1 MNGAKLDPSVRQF
14 LLQLAPL
21 TVIALAL
28 PLLVNSGIVF
38 LAGLV
43 CINIVVALAFNL
55 LFTTAGIMSFGQAMF
70 VATGAYAAG
79 LIGLHWPGVPY
90 PAALLAAGVL
100 GGLLAVIVGTLAL
113 RRSEGVTFAMVTLT
127 FAELLHI
134 VITKTTFLGRN
145 DGLTGIVRPVLLR
158 WPVRIDLAVGDNFY
172 VFIVLVCALLCA
184 VLWWVSHS
192 RFGRTLQ
199 AVRMD
204 PQRAAFLSVDGH
216 RYRMAALMVSGAVT
230 AIAGGLYGPWTQLLS
245 PELAYWGQSTVPLLD
260 TLLGGAGVFWGPAVG
275 AVAFAFIEYET
286 REIAGVSDLVAGVLL
301 LSVVLAVPGG
311 LVGIVA
317 HCIGFVRRRRRR
329 ALVRRPS

>member
-1 MNGAKLDPSVRQF
+1 VNDARLDPSIWTF
-14 LLQLAPL
+14 LLQLVPL
-21 TVIALAL
+21 TVVALAL

-70 VATGAYAAG
+70 VAIGAYAAG
-79 LIGLHWPGVPY
+79 LIGLHLPGVPY
-90 PAALLAAGVL
+90 PVALLAAGVL
-100 GGLLAVIVGTLAL
+100 GAALAVVVGTLAL

-158 WPVRIDLAVGDNFY
+158 WPVRIDLGVGDNFY
-172 VFIVLVCALLCA
+172 VFIVLVCAALSA
-184 VLWWVSHS
+184 VLWWVTQS
-192 RFGRTLQ
+192 RFGRALQ

-230 AIAGGLYGPWTQLLS
+230 AIAGGLYGPWTQILS
-245 PELAYWGQSTVPLLD
+245 PELAYWGQSTIPLLD
-260 TLLGGAGVFWGPAVG
+260 TLLGGAGTFWGPAVG
-275 AVAFAFIEYET
+275 AVAFALIEYET
-286 REIAGVSDLVAGVLL
+286 RDIAGVSDLVAGMLL
-301 LSVVLAVPGG
+301 LSVVLAIPGG
-311 LVGIVA
+311 LVGILA
-317 HCIGFVRRRRRR
+317 QATGLVRRARRGS
-329 ALVRRPS
+329 LVRRPS